1 MFSTKDKSD
10 HVTSAAEAAY
20 EAFAATRTS
29 RRARMLRAACSV
41 LQRRAPYFAPGAG
54 AVAWGGWIY
63 TEAWLTDPSWQE
75 PVAYGATGIL
85 VGVVTGGAAVLGIRQ
100 PAAFPALYGGTVATG
115 TLLWSSWQVIAPS
128 LPGAAIGLVGAAAA
142 SFPFWGWLAKHR
154 LDRDKLEA
162 KAAKNAPPKVDLV
175 LAPDDVA
182 GALEATGTPGAALEQ
197 MLRHPDGSWT
207 AILSLPVGVSPRDI
221 ASSALRVSRLE
232 AALRL
237 APGWTLEVVDGG
249 ASHHLIVTARPPA
262 PEVVVELP
270 THHPLLDELEEWDPW
285 QPLLAAIDRETGEE
299 VYLHLLARAGILV
312 AGLQRM
318 GKSVLLSVI
327 VAHLALTRARLIL
340 VDGKLVELSMW
351 APLCQYEDDF
361 VGRDPLAFLAKL
373 LEVQREID
381 RRYAKLVR
389 ENRTKAEP
397 DDGWE
402 PIALIV
408 DELATFIDIP
418 DRKLRAQIISV
429 LRDVLSRGPACLVP
443 VVVATQKPQDNVIP
457 SQIRDVCGQKVA
469 LATTTPEMTET
480 ILGRGW
486 VKKGA
491 DAHDYGEKD
500 KGRAVLLEDGSRP
513 RRVQTFPF
521 EPPERHQVIDRAL
534 ELWPERP
541 GARVPLPDIDDD
553 ADPRPEPPTPRGPGG
568 GGGGGG
574 GRPVLR
580 AVPTYPDGS
589 RIEENRLEMWQAL
602 EKAGPEGLTKGEA
615 VRMGICNH
623 HSTITPWLNQWLA
636 QGWVEE
642 SGKRDRSVVFV
653 LSAPQYTPVAEAP
666 VDSKENARVQ

>member
-1 MFSTKDKSD
+1 MPTKQNTPD

-20 EAFAATRTS
+20 ETFASTRTS
-29 RRARMLRAACSV
+29 RRARMLRAACTV

-75 PVAYGATGIL
+75 PVAYGAAGIL
-85 VGVVTGGAAVLGIRQ
+85 VGAVTTGAAVLGIRQ

-115 TLLWSSWQVIAPS
+115 TLLWSAWQVIAPS
-128 LPGAAIGLVGAAAA
+128 LPGAAVGLVGAAAA
-142 SFPFWGWLAKHR
+142 SIPYWTWLAKHR
-154 LDRDKLEA
+154 LDRAKLDS
-162 KAAKNAPPKVDLV
+162 KTTTSAPAQFDML

-182 GALEATGTPGAALEQ
+182 GALAATGTPGASLEQ

-207 AILSLPVGVSPRDI
+207 AILSLPVGASPRDI
-221 ASSALRVSRLE
+221 ASSAQRLARLQ

-237 APGWTLEVVDGG
+237 APGWTLEAVDGG
-249 ASHHLIVTARPPA
+249 ASHHLILTARPPV
-262 PEVVVELP
+262 PELVVEFP
-270 THHPLLDELEEWDPW
+270 THHPILDDLNEWDPW
-285 QPLLAAIDRETGEE
+285 QPLTAAVDVESGQE

-327 VAHLALTRARLIL
+327 VGHLALTRARLIL

-351 APLCQYEDDF
+351 APLCQQEDDF
-361 VGRDPLAFLAKL
+361 VGRDPQAFLAKL

-389 ENRTKAEP
+389 EGRTKAEP

-402 PIALIV
+402 PIAVIV

-443 VVVATQKPQDNVIP
+443 VVVASQKPQDDVIP

-469 LATTTPEMTET
+469 LATTTPEMTDT

-486 VKKGA
+486 AKKGA
-491 DAHDYGEKD
+491 NAHEFGETD

-513 RRVQTFPF
+513 RKVQTFPF
-521 EPPERHQVIDRAL
+521 EPPERRRVIDRAL
-534 ELWPERP
+534 ELWPDRP
-541 GARVPLPDIDDD
+541 GARVPLPDLDD
-553 ADPRPEPPTPRGPGG
+553 PEPTPPTPPHGGPGG
-568 GGGGGG
+568 GGGGG
-574 GRPVLR
+574 RPRLR

-589 RIEENRLEMWQAL
+589 RIEENRLPLWRAL
-602 EKAGPEGLTKGEA
+602 EKAGPEGLTKSEA
-615 VRMGICNH
+615 VRMGLCNH
-623 HSTITPWLNQWLA
+623 HSSISPWLSQWVG
-636 QGWVEE
+636 QGWVQEA
-642 SGKRDRSVVFV
+642 GKRERAVIFV
-653 LSAPQYTPVAEAP
+653 LANAQHTPVPES
-666 VDSKENARVQ
+666 VSTSEENPACPASL